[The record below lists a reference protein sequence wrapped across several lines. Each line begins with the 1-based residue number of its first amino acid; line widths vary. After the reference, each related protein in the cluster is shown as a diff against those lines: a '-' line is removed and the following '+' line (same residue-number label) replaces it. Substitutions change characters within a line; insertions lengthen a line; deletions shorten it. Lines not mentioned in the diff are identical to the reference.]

1 MRGGTAIQHTSMVKK
16 EQPKVPGMFKKNF
29 KRGKTMF
36 FATMNVNDN
45 GAWHKVSQRCV
56 GVT

>member
-16 EQPKVPGMFKKNF
+16 EQPKVPGMFKNNF
-29 KRGKTMF
+29 ERGKTIS

-45 GAWHKVSQRCV
+45 GAWHKVSRRCV